1 MNPPDRLS
9 RVLDR
14 ALRRAA
20 LARDSKAALKRKS
33 LAKTTS
39 EDYAARLA
47 EKHLYRG
54 LLSDE
59 RFDGLRFRWY
69 FTHIQTDID
78 LDQLRSW
85 IDKKVVEED
94 RRARK
99 TAALARTPPKD
110 LPSEMAPAEQG
121 SAPEARPEVRAE

>member
-1 MNPPDRLS
+1 MEPKDRLS
-9 RVLDR
+9 RILDR

-33 LAKTTS
+33 LAKSTS

-69 FTHIQTDID
+69 FSHIQTDID

-85 IDKKVVEED
+85 IDSKVVEED

-99 TAALARTPPKD
+99 TASLAAPPASR
-110 LPSEMAPAEQG
+110 PQSGVAPAEP
-121 SAPEARPEVRAE
+121 SPPSEARSSG